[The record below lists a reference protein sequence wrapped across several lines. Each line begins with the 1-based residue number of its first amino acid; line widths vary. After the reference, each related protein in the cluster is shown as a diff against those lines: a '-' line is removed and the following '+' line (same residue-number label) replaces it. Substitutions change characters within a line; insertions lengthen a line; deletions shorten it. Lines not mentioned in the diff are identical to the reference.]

1 MTKLFALA
9 ALTLVVAGAA
19 GAGIGRAD
27 GLPVLGVDVGLTG
40 VSTPSSSVRFVALP
54 AGIGK
59 TVVARVQRN
68 GGRVEV
74 SNLLDGTYTIPAV
87 AYDGSASGLAADG
100 KTLVLIEPRS
110 GFPRAETGLLVV
122 DTSKLWLRP
131 VTRISLRGDFSFDAI
146 SPHGGLMYLIQYIVP
161 TDPNRYV
168 VRAYDLRAGRL
179 LAAPVRDARE
189 RERTMHGSP
198 VTRALSPDGRWAYTL
213 YDGVGGKPFVHAL
226 DTSTRHAHCVDLD
239 VLAGRDLSRM
249 RLSVDPAT
257 HTLVVRNDQTPTAL
271 VNLRTFAASEPQTPA
286 RTGAVA
292 DRRFP
297 AWALIGIMVAIAGAL
312 ALALGLLQSLRSRT
326 PASTR
331 ADA

>member
-1 MTKLFALA
+1 MTKLLALA
-9 ALTLVVAGAA
+9 ALTLVVAGTA

-74 SNLLDGTYTIPAV
+74 SNLVDGTYTIPAV

-110 GFPRAETGLLVV
+110 GFPRAETRLLVV
-122 DTSKLWLRP
+122 DTSKVWLRP
-131 VTRISLRGDFSFDAI
+131 VTRIRLRGDFSFDAI
-146 SPHGGLMYLIQYIVP
+146 SPHGGLLYLIQYIVP
-161 TDPNRYV
+161 TDPNRYL

-239 VLAGRDLSRM
+239 ALIGRDLSRM

-257 HTLVVRNDQTPTAL
+257 HTVVVRNEQTSVAR
-271 VNLRTFAASEPQTPA
+271 VDLRTFAVSAPASPA
-286 RTGAVA
+286 GTAAVA
-292 DRRFP
+292 GQGFP
-297 AWALIGIMVAIAGAL
+297 AWKATGLVIALAAAF
-312 ALALGLLQSLRSRT
+312 ALALGLRQSWRGRR
-326 PASTR
+326 PASS
-331 ADA
+331 A